1 MPRRIAPA
9 ADRVA
14 PQFDLFPEPLQ
25 IERLDPQRVG
35 GAKTR
40 VQGVYLVR
48 RSAAAPVHRVFHD
61 RHGWYCEEHGATC
74 PLVGEV
80 RREIGAARS
89 A

>member
-1 MPRRIAPA
+1 MPRRPAPVV
-9 ADRVA
+9 DRVA

-61 RHGWYCEEHGATC
+61 RHGWYCEEHGTKC
-74 PLVGEV
+74 PLVAEV
-80 RREIGAARS
+80 RRELGAARS

>member
-1 MPRRIAPA
+1 MSRRNTPA

-25 IERLDPQRVG
+25 VERLDPRRVG
-35 GAKTR
+35 GAQTR

-48 RSAAAPVHRVFHD
+48 RRASAPVHRVFHD
-61 RHGWYCEEHGATC
+61 RHGWYCEEHGAQC
-74 PLVGEV
+74 PLVAEV
-80 RREIGAARS
+80 RREVGAVRS